1 MNASDLQFVGSLLHS
16 SAGLVVGPDKSY
28 LLESR
33 LAPVARKH
41 GLGNVGELVKALRG
55 MRRDSVLRD
64 TIEAMT
70 TNESF
75 FFRDGRPFEA
85 LRDLVLPELLRR
97 RSATRTLRIWCAAA
111 STGQEPY
118 SIAILLQEEA
128 AKLAGWRCQILAT
141 DLSTEALDRAKAG
154 LYNQFEA
161 QRGLSIQRL
170 IRHFDQ
176 EGQQWRVKPAL
187 RAAVE
192 FRPFNLLHPPASLG
206 RFDIVFCRN
215 VLIYFDQPTKARV
228 LRSIAD
234 VMEEDGTLF
243 LGGAETTFGIT
254 AAFQPVPKHHGIYRP
269 SPTPAAAAP
278 VAAAA
283 RS

>member
-1 MNASDLQFVGSLLHS
+1 MNATDLQFMGALLHS
-16 SAGLVVGPDKSY
+16 SAGLVLGPNKGY

-41 GLGNVGELVKALRG
+41 GLANVEELVRTLRG
-55 MRRDSVLRD
+55 SRRDGVMRD
-64 TIEAMT
+64 AIEAMT

-75 FFRDGRPFEA
+75 FFRDGKPFEA
-85 LRDLVLPELLRR
+85 LRNLVLPELLRR
-97 RSATRTLRIWCAAA
+97 RAAARTLRIWCAAA

-141 DLSTEALDRAKAG
+141 DISTEALERAKSG
-154 LYNQFEA
+154 LYTQFEA

-170 IRHFDQ
+170 VRHFDQ
-176 EGQQWRVKPAL
+176 EGQHWRIKPAL

-192 FRPFNLLHPPASLG
+192 FRAFNLLHPPASLG
-206 RFDIVFCRN
+206 QFDVVFCRN

-228 LRSIAD
+228 LRAIAG
-234 VMEEDGTLF
+234 VMEEDGSLF

-254 AAFQPVPKHHGIYRP
+254 DAFHPVPQHHGIYRP
-269 SPTPAAAAP
+269 ARPTSAPAP
-278 VAAAA
+278 VVSAVRA
-283 RS
+283 